1 MDVTLTYYGKLV
13 EVVGKSKEVLDVEA
27 ITIQELVIWLENEY
41 TDLKKLS
48 LKIAQN
54 NTIGELEDEITSKN
68 IDIFPPFSG
77 G

>member
-13 EVVGKSKEVLDVEA
+13 EVVGKSQELIDVQA
-27 ITIQELVIWLENEY
+27 ITLRELVLWLENEY
-41 TDLKKLS
+41 PDLKKLS

-54 NTIGELEDEITSKN
+54 NAIGELEDKITSKK

>member
-1 MDVTLTYYGKLV
+1 MNVTLTYYGKLV
-13 EVVGKSKEVLDVEA
+13 EVIGKSQEVLDFEA
-27 ITIQELVIWLENEY
+27 ITLQELLIWLKNEY
-41 TDLKKLS
+41 PDLKNLS

>member
-13 EVVGKSKEVLDVEA
+13 EVVGKSQELIDVQA
-27 ITIQELVIWLENEY
+27 ITFRELVLWLENEY
-41 TDLKKLS
+41 PDLKKLS
-48 LKIAQN
+48 FKIAQN
-54 NTIGELEDEITSKN
+54 NAIGELEDKITSKN

>member
-1 MDVTLTYYGKLV
+1 MDITLTYYGKLV
-13 EVVGKSKEVLDVEA
+13 EVVGKSQELRDIQA
-27 ITIQELVIWLENEY
+27 ITLQELLIWLENEY
-41 TDLKKLS
+41 PDLKNLS

-68 IDIFPPFSG
+68 IDIFPPYSG

>member
-1 MDVTLTYYGKLV
+1 MDITLTYYGKLV
-13 EVVGKSKEVLDVEA
+13 EVVGKSQELRDIQA
-27 ITIQELVIWLENEY
+27 ITLQELVIWLEKEY
-41 TDLKKLS
+41 PDLKRFS

-54 NTIGELEDEITSKN
+54 NAIGELKDEITSKN

>member
-13 EVVGKSKEVLDVEA
+13 EVVGKSQELRDIQA
-27 ITIQELVIWLENEY
+27 ITLQELVIWLEKEY
-41 TDLKKLS
+41 PDLKRFS

-54 NTIGELEDEITSKN
+54 NAIGELKDEITSKN

>member
-27 ITIQELVIWLENEY
+27 ITIQELVLWLENEY
-41 TDLKKLS
+41 PDLKKLS

-54 NTIGELEDEITSKN
+54 NTIGELEDEIISKN
-68 IDIFPPFSG
+68 IDIFPPYSG